1 MLPAFST
8 SCDELISKWDKLIG
22 SKEFTE
28 LDVLPE
34 CKVFAGDVISRSAFG
49 SSFEEGCRIFELQ
62 QELCKLVVKASQNY
76 YIPFYK

>member
-1 MLPAFST
+1 MLPAFSA
-8 SCDELISKWDKLIG
+8 SCDELISKWDKLID

-34 CKVFAGDVISRSAFG
+34 LKAFAADVISRTAFG
-49 SSFEEGCRIFELQ
+49 SSFEEGGRIFELQ
-62 QELCKLVVKASQNY
+62 QELCELVVEATKKI